1 MGMMDILKKKIKVAA
16 EVTAEVMNSPCC
28 DEDES
33 AGSEMLQT
41 ERGNIR
47 K

>member
-1 MGMMDILKKKIKVAA
+1 MGMMETLKKKIKVATK
-16 EVTAEVMNSPCC
+16 VTAEVMNSPCC
-28 DEDES
+28 NEDEN

-41 ERGNIR
+41 KMEGTQ